1 MGSCR
6 DHRHAILCPLFMKD
20 LRADSPLGQR
30 ILQACEEDGVSDF
43 YLTPNEPFSYK
54 RNGRL
59 IIEES
64 FPVVYPVPSTIEPG
78 CLDYPIDLSGHR
90 FRVSQMVTR
99 GKLRWVMRLLP
110 DQIPDPRTIKVPPP
124 ALKALLEARN
134 GLFLLC
140 GATGSG
146 KSTTIASM
154 ILHRAKRRREHVI
167 TFEDPIEFIY
177 PEGLPSLISQRE
189 MGSDELDFAKALR
202 SALRQAPDVIVIG
215 EIRDGETAEI
225 ALQAAETGHVV
236 IATLHTST
244 ASQTI
249 QRFLKLIPSERL
261 ESSQETLADCL
272 RLVMC
277 QRLLLD
283 DRKNKRFPIHEVL
296 LQYDGVVNIIRRGDF
311 KKLDQELETGWKRGM
326 NNFEKSIEVRAD
338 EGFQAST
345 GAFTTGFSADEVE
358 SYLETQEEITR

>member
-1 MGSCR
+1 
-6 DHRHAILCPLFMKD
+6 MKN
-20 LRADSPLGQR
+20 LTHESPLGQR
-30 ILQACEEDGVSDF
+30 ILATCKQDGISDF
-43 YLTPNEPFSYK
+43 YLTPGEPFSYK
-54 RNGRL
+54 HNGKLL
-59 IIEES
+59 IDES
-64 FPVVYPVPSTIEPG
+64 FIVEYPVPEQIEPG
-78 CLDYPIDLSGHR
+78 CLDYAISLEDHR

-110 DQIPDPRTIKVPPP
+110 DQIPDPRNIKVPAP
-124 ALKALLEARN
+124 ALKAFLEARN
-134 GLFLLC
+134 GLFLIC

-167 TFEDPIEFIY
+167 TFEDPIEFLY
-177 PEGLPSLISQRE
+177 PDGLPSLISQRE
-189 MGSDELDFAKALR
+189 MGSDEIDFGNALR
-202 SALRQAPDVIVIG
+202 AALRQAPDVIVIG

-225 ALQAAETGHVV
+225 ALQASETGHVV
-236 IATLHTST
+236 VATLHTST
-244 ASQTI
+244 AAQTV

-261 ESSQETLADCL
+261 ESSQETMADCL

-283 DRKNKRFPIHEVL
+283 DRKRKRFPIHEVL

-326 NNFEKSIEVRAD
+326 NNFDKSIEVRAD
-338 EGFQAST
+338 EGFQAGV
-345 GAFTTGFSADEVE
+345 GAFATGFSADEVAE
-358 SYLETQEEITR
+358 YLENQEEITR